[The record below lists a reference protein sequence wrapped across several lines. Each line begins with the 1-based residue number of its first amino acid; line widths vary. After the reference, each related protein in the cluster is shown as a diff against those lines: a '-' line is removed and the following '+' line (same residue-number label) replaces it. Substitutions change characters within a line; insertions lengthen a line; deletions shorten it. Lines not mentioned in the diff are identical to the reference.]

1 VGTRVSRVTAGTRVG
16 LRMER
21 RGFNNGFDVVCGGTC
36 GYFILIWD
44 GFGAFSV
51 WPFIA
56 QKGGGG
62 GVWKY
67 FQT

>member
-1 VGTRVSRVTAGTRVG
+1 
-16 LRMER
+16 MER